1 MIRLG
6 LGLFLILGG
15 YRSCVPLV
23 QAFRVH
29 RSSVVPLYHFRGG
42 AMNAPPVSQKAAHNT
57 TSKDAITATT
67 TTTTTKTTTIRTT
80 KAPAGAT
87 GRSLWAFGSLIV
99 LSLLLFQQR
108 AIWLPL
114 INKDLILQRTL
125 ELLEP
130 LQSNRFGWLYYSCG
144 LALWEFCGLSTISV
158 ETAAGIV
165 LGWKAVGASLLGKFT
180 GAMLAFGI
188 GRCWLYQH
196 VATQLQHN
204 EIFQLI
210 NQASSSG
217 SPPSA
222 VTTTAHSPFK
232 SKTLAMT
239 TLHPHSPILTAFLM
253 KFSCFPEMIKNF
265 GSSLLP
271 VIQWWMFAVATLIHG
286 GTFTLLWT
294 WLGQQTSTGAT
305 GSSSTTIALSI
316 AAFMGVVVTP
326 LVMAWWIQDLKRWAE
341 SNSNSKPLSG
351 AKK

>member
-1 MIRLG
+1 MMILR
-6 LGLFLILGG
+6 LGLFLILGR
-15 YRSCVPLV
+15 YHSCSPFV

-42 AMNAPPVSQKAAHNT
+42 AVNAPPVSQKAAHNT
-57 TSKDAITATT
+57 TTKDAIITT
-67 TTTTTKTTTIRTT
+67 TTTTTAKTTTIRTT
-80 KAPAGAT
+80 KAGAT
-87 GRSLWAFGSLIV
+87 RRSLWTIGSLAA
-99 LSLLLFQQR
+99 LSLVLFQQR
-108 AIWLPL
+108 SFWLPL

-130 LQSNRFGWLYYSCG
+130 LQSNRLGWLYYSCG
-144 LALWEFCGLSTISV
+144 LALWEFCGLSTIPV
-158 ETAAGIV
+158 ETAAGMV

-210 NQASSSG
+210 NRASSSG
-217 SPPSA
+217 SAPSI
-222 VTTTAHSPFK
+222 VTTSSHSPFK
-232 SKTLAMT
+232 SKTT
-239 TLHPHSPILTAFLM
+239 TLHPHSPLLTAFLM

-271 VIQWWMFAVATLIHG
+271 VIQWWMFAAATLIHG
-286 GTFTLLWT
+286 GTFTVLWT
-294 WLGQQTSTGAT
+294 WLGHQTSTGSA
-305 GSSSTTIALSI
+305 GSSSTTIALST

-326 LVMAWWIQDLKRWAE
+326 LVMAWWIQDLKKWAE
-341 SNSNSKPLSG
+341 SNSNTKPLSS
-351 AKK
+351 ATNIR

>member
-1 MIRLG
+1 MILR
-6 LGLFLILGG
+6 LGLFLVLIG
-15 YRSCVPLV
+15 RNHSCMPLV

-29 RSSVVPLYHFRGG
+29 RYSVVPLQHFRGG
-42 AMNAPPVSQKAAHNT
+42 AANVPPVSQKAAHNAT
-57 TSKDAITATT
+57 TKDAITTTT

-80 KAPAGAT
+80 KVPVGAT
-87 GRSLWAFGSLIV
+87 RRSIWTIGSLAV
-99 LSLLLFQQR
+99 LSLILFQQR

-130 LQSNRFGWLYYSCG
+130 LQSNRLGWIYYSCG
-144 LALWEFCGLSTISV
+144 LALWEFCGLSTIPV
-158 ETAAGIV
+158 ETAAGMV
-165 LGWKAVGASLLGKFT
+165 LGWKAVGASLLGKLT

-196 VATQLQHN
+196 VATQLEHN

-217 SPPSA
+217 SASSV
-222 VTTTAHSPFK
+222 VTASSYSPFK
-232 SKTLAMT
+232 SNTTTTT
-239 TLHPHSPILTAFLM
+239 TLHPHSPLLTAFLM

-271 VIQWWMFAVATLIHG
+271 VIQWWMFAAATLIHG
-286 GTFTLLWT
+286 GTFTVLWT
-294 WLGQQTSTGAT
+294 WLGHQTSTGSS

-326 LVMAWWIQDLKRWAE
+326 LVMAWWIQDLKKWAE
-341 SNSNSKPLSG
+341 SNSKPQSS
-351 AKK
+351 ATRIT